1 LEIIRHGFSVNFIF
15 SLLTF
20 VISLSLLSIY
30 ARQNHTNYSLASAG
44 IGRGAEGRGE
54 VVVDGGGATRVW
66 WHVAR
71 REEAG
76 RQLEQSSSITQR
88 HAYLGVFVMDFR
100 ELRDL
105 RWMGD
110 RGFVSMKKQA

>member
-1 LEIIRHGFSVNFIF
+1 LEIIRHGFTVNFIF
-15 SLLTF
+15 SLLTS
-20 VISLSLLSIY
+20 VISSFLLSIY
-30 ARQNHTNYSLASAG
+30 ARQTTQTILSHL
-44 IGRGAEGRGE
+44 RDLQEGRRQGE
-54 VVVDGGGATRVW
+54 VVVAGGGATRVW

-76 RQLEQSSSITQR
+76 RQREQSSSITQR